1 MKIKT
6 VLIAAIAGGT
16 GYVLGTRAGR
26 GKYEELK
33 AKANNL
39 AHSQQAQDAAAK
51 VAAEVK
57 KNADKLP
64 DPVADVAASA
74 ADAVAEAP
82 KPDHAEST
90 TSTDQSDTPSGPT
103 NP

>member
-1 MKIKT
+1 MKAKT
-6 VLIAAIAGGT
+6 VLVAAVAGGI

-26 GKYEELK
+26 EKFEELK
-33 AKANNL
+33 ARANDL

-57 KNADKLP
+57 KNTSSLP
-64 DPVADVAASA
+64 DPVANVINHA

-82 KPDHAEST
+82 KPDATPGST
-90 TSTDQSDTPSGPT
+90 SATTA
-103 NP
+103 

>member
-1 MKIKT
+1 MKLKT
-6 VLIAAIAGGT
+6 VLVAAVAGGV

-26 GKYEELK
+26 EKYEELK
-33 AKANNL
+33 TRANDL

-57 KNADKLP
+57 KTASSLP
-64 DPVADVAASA
+64 DPVASVINTA

-82 KPDHAEST
+82 KPDT
-90 TSTDQSDTPSGPT
+90 TPGSTPSASA
-103 NP
+103 

>member
-6 VLIAAIAGGT
+6 VLVAAVAGGV

-26 GKYEELK
+26 EKYEELK
-33 AKANNL
+33 VRANDL
-39 AHSQQAQDAAAK
+39 AHSKQAQDAAAR

-57 KNADKLP
+57 KNTSSLP
-64 DPVADVAASA
+64 DPIANVVNSA

-82 KPDHAEST
+82 KPDAT
-90 TSTDQSDTPSGPT
+90 PGTTPSTPS
-103 NP
+103 

>member
-1 MKIKT
+1 MKLKT
-6 VLIAAIAGGT
+6 VLVAAVAGGV

-26 GKYEELK
+26 EKFEELK
-33 AKANNL
+33 TRANDL

-57 KNADKLP
+57 KSTSSLP
-64 DPVADVAASA
+64 DPVASVINTA

-82 KPDHAEST
+82 KPDATPGS
-90 TSTDQSDTPSGPT
+90 TPSASA
-103 NP
+103 

>member
-1 MKIKT
+1 MKVKT
-6 VLIAAIAGGT
+6 VLVAAVAGSI

-26 GKYEELK
+26 ERFEEIK
-33 AKANNL
+33 ARANDL

-57 KNADKLP
+57 KNTGSLP
-64 DPVADVAASA
+64 DPLAHVVNSA

-82 KPDHAEST
+82 KPDAT
-90 TSTDQSDTPSGPT
+90 PGTTPST
-103 NP
+103 LA

>member
-1 MKIKT
+1 MKVKT
-6 VLIAAIAGGT
+6 VLVAAVAGSV

-26 GKYEELK
+26 EKYEQLK
-33 AKANNL
+33 ARANDL

-57 KNADKLP
+57 KSTGSLP
-64 DPVADVAASA
+64 DPIANVVNNA

-82 KPDHAEST
+82 KPDVAPGT
-90 TSTDQSDTPSGPT
+90 TSAPPA
-103 NP
+103 

>member
-1 MKIKT
+1 MKVKT
-6 VLIAAIAGGT
+6 VLVAAVAGSV

-26 GKYEELK
+26 ERFEEIK
-33 AKANNL
+33 ARASDL

-57 KNADKLP
+57 KTTGSLP
-64 DPVADVAASA
+64 DPIANVVNTA

-82 KPDHAEST
+82 KPDT
-90 TSTDQSDTPSGPT
+90 TPGTTLPASA
-103 NP
+103 

>member
-1 MKIKT
+1 MKAKT
-6 VLIAAIAGGT
+6 VLVAAVAGGI

-26 GKYEELK
+26 ERFEEIK
-33 AKANNL
+33 ARANDL

-57 KNADKLP
+57 KNAASLP
-64 DPVADVAASA
+64 DPIADIVNTA

-82 KPDHAEST
+82 KPDT
-90 TSTDQSDTPSGPT
+90 TPGTTAPASA
-103 NP
+103 

>member
-1 MKIKT
+1 MKVKT
-6 VLIAAIAGGT
+6 VLVAAVAGSV

-26 GKYEELK
+26 EKYEQLK
-33 AKANNL
+33 ARANDL

-57 KNADKLP
+57 KTASSLP
-64 DPVADVAASA
+64 DPIANVVNSA

-82 KPDHAEST
+82 KPDVAPGT
-90 TSTDQSDTPSGPT
+90 TSATPA
-103 NP
+103 